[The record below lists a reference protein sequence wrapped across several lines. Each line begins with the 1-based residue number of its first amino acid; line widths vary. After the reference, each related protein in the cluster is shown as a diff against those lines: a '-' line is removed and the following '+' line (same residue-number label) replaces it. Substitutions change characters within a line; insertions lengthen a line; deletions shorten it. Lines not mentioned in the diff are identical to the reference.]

1 MYQLTAN
8 SSSSATKNPRP
19 PGKRKRGR
27 VGSSGFSGS
36 GGGAPSTR
44 HGVCLRSDSAI
55 PARVHSGCVDPLVL
69 IMTVIIGGLL
79 VWLIFLGL
87 YHPRSGA
94 DVLQWRPTRSPE
106 LEAQNEVDDLEQM
119 LQAANDRRRARGEAE
134 LTEEMLQ
141 ARVLEDRREQ
151 SEMRAA
157 YLADSDDESEGN
169 VAADIAQM
177 LARVNEGRRRRGEPE
192 WSLAEY
198 RARLDVD
205 SP

>member
-1 MYQLTAN
+1 
-8 SSSSATKNPRP
+8 
-19 PGKRKRGR
+19 
-27 VGSSGFSGS
+27 
-36 GGGAPSTR
+36 
-44 HGVCLRSDSAI
+44 
-55 PARVHSGCVDPLVL
+55 VDPLVL
-69 IMTVIIGGLL
+69 IMTVLIGGLL
-79 VWLIFLGL
+79 VWVIFLGL

-119 LQAANDRRRARGEAE
+119 LQAANDRRRARGDAE

-151 SEMRAA
+151 NELRAA
-157 YLADSDDESEGN
+157 YLAANDDESEGN

-205 SP
+205 SL

>member
-1 MYQLTAN
+1 M
-8 SSSSATKNPRP
+8 
-19 PGKRKRGR
+19 
-27 VGSSGFSGS
+27 
-36 GGGAPSTR
+36 
-44 HGVCLRSDSAI
+44 
-55 PARVHSGCVDPLVL
+55 DPLVL
-69 IMTVIIGGLL
+69 IMTVVIGGLL
-79 VWLIFLGL
+79 VWVIFLGL

-151 SEMRAA
+151 NELRAA
-157 YLADSDDESEGN
+157 YLAANDDESAEN

-192 WSLAEY
+192 WSLDEY

-205 SP
+205 SL

>member
-1 MYQLTAN
+1 M
-8 SSSSATKNPRP
+8 
-19 PGKRKRGR
+19 
-27 VGSSGFSGS
+27 
-36 GGGAPSTR
+36 
-44 HGVCLRSDSAI
+44 
-55 PARVHSGCVDPLVL
+55 DPLVL
-69 IMTVIIGGLL
+69 IMTVVIGGLL

-157 YLADSDDESEGN
+157 YLADNDDESEGN

-205 SP
+205 SL

>member
-1 MYQLTAN
+1 
-8 SSSSATKNPRP
+8 
-19 PGKRKRGR
+19 
-27 VGSSGFSGS
+27 
-36 GGGAPSTR
+36 
-44 HGVCLRSDSAI
+44 
-55 PARVHSGCVDPLVL
+55 
-69 IMTVIIGGLL
+69 MTVVIGGLL

-119 LQAANDRRRARGEAE
+119 LQAANDRRRARGDAE

-151 SEMRAA
+151 SELRAA
-157 YLADSDDESEGN
+157 YRAANDDESDEN

-205 SP
+205 SL

>member
-1 MYQLTAN
+1 M
-8 SSSSATKNPRP
+8 
-19 PGKRKRGR
+19 
-27 VGSSGFSGS
+27 
-36 GGGAPSTR
+36 
-44 HGVCLRSDSAI
+44 
-55 PARVHSGCVDPLVL
+55 DPLVL
-69 IMTVIIGGLL
+69 IMTVVIGGLL
-79 VWLIFLGL
+79 VWVIFLGL

-119 LQAANDRRRARGEAE
+119 LQAANDRRRARGDAE

-151 SEMRAA
+151 NELRAA
-157 YLADSDDESEGN
+157 YLAATDDESEET
-169 VAADIAQM
+169 VQADIAQM

-198 RARLDVD
+198 RARLDGD
-205 SP
+205 SL

>member
-1 MYQLTAN
+1 
-8 SSSSATKNPRP
+8 
-19 PGKRKRGR
+19 
-27 VGSSGFSGS
+27 
-36 GGGAPSTR
+36 
-44 HGVCLRSDSAI
+44 
-55 PARVHSGCVDPLVL
+55 VDPLVL
-69 IMTVIIGGLL
+69 IMTVVIGGLL

-119 LQAANDRRRARGEAE
+119 LQAANDRRRARGDAE

-151 SEMRAA
+151 NEMRAA
-157 YLADSDDESEGN
+157 YLAANDDESEEN

-177 LARVNEGRRRRGEPE
+177 LARVNVGRRRRGEPE

-205 SP
+205 SL